1 MAGNRRPRDRA
12 RSEAGQGAIELLL
25 LIPGV
30 LVILAGVLYFG
41 RLFYCDVATQMAAY
55 DGARAAVETL
65 DAGRGPHQARV
76 AVHRTLEGWLLN
88 PRSAQVTVDHEP
100 WDRGSRVRCTVRY
113 AVPVSDIP
121 LARLLF
127 GDDPV
132 VRSSASLRVA
142 QYKSRWD

>member
-1 MAGNRRPRDRA
+1 V
-12 RSEAGQGAIELLL
+12 RSEAGQASIELLL

-30 LVILAGVLYFG
+30 LVILAGMLYFG

-65 DAGRGPHQARV
+65 DAGRGPRQARV
-76 AVHRTLEGWLLN
+76 AVRRTLEGWLLN

-113 AVPVSDIP
+113 TVPVGNIP